1 MQEKNNIL
9 LKVNDLKKYYP
20 IKGGILS
27 RVVGNVKA
35 VDGVSF
41 EIKKG
46 ETFGLVGES
55 GCGKSTT
62 AKTIMRLVPYTDGEV
77 IYRGKNIFSF
87 NKKELKE
94 YRKEVQMIFQNQYG
108 SLNPRQTVG
117 DMLKEI
123 IKYYKLETGPAV
135 DKRIK
140 KLMEMVGL
148 SMYHIG
154 RFPHEFSGGQ
164 RQRIGIARALCL
176 NTRMIICDEPVS
188 ALDVSIQSQILNLL
202 KDLQE
207 ELRLTYLF
215 IAHDLSVIRFIADK
229 VGVMYLGRLVE
240 VTETE
245 VLFENPTHP
254 YTRALLS
261 AIPIADPDNTALKAE
276 LEGDVPSPNNPPS
289 GCVFHTRCPEAGE
302 GCSQEVPALKEVEKD
317 HLVAC
322 NKANITT
329 F

>member
-207 ELRLTYLF
+207 DLRLTYLF

-289 GCVFHTRCPEAGE
+289 GCVFHTRCSEARKN
-302 GCSQEVPALKEVEKD
+302 CSKEVPILKETEKD

-322 NKANITT
+322 LQFPN
-329 F
+329 